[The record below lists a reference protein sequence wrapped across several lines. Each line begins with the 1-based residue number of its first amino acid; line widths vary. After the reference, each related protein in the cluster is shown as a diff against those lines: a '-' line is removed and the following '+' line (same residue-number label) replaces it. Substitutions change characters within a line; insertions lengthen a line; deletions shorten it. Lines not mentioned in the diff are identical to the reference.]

1 MSTPNYKRIRI
12 LLCLS
17 RIHVSVKFLI
27 KFDRVARPPLRFL
40 RSFVPSSFPSSMST
54 PIQTIETTH
63 NDMIHDAQL
72 DYYSRRLATCSS
84 DRSIKIYDVT
94 DAQHTLSAEL
104 GGHDGPVWQVDWA
117 HPRFGTLLA
126 SCGYDQRIIVH
137 SEVRPN
143 YNQPAQWNPF
153 YSYDGHKSSVNSI
166 SWAPNEYGLI
176 LAAAS
181 SDGTVSWHQ
190 HVDGT
195 QWEHNQF
202 KAGPMG
208 CNAVSWAPFKA
219 PGSEKGDGE
228 NKSYTLKLVTGSCD
242 GVARIWSKDATDDN
256 FTMVKAFKEQH
267 KDWVRD
273 VAWAPTSSVPTNTI
287 ATCSE
292 DKTVWIHKETMD
304 GTWQSIKLPDF
315 EKPVWRV
322 SWSIT
327 GNVLAV
333 STGDQEVT
341 LWKES
346 IDHLWVQLSSLSEE
360 TKQ

>member
-1 MSTPNYKRIRI
+1 
-12 LLCLS
+12 
-17 RIHVSVKFLI
+17 
-27 KFDRVARPPLRFL
+27 
-40 RSFVPSSFPSSMST
+40 MST
-54 PIQTIETTH
+54 PIQTIETSH
-63 NDMIHDAQL
+63 RDMIHDAQL
-72 DYYSRRLATCSS
+72 DYYSKRLATCSS
-84 DRSIKIYDVT
+84 DRSIKVYDVT
-94 DAQHTLSAEL
+94 ETQHTLSAEL
-104 GGHDGPVWQVDWA
+104 AGHDGPVWHVTWA

-137 SEVRPN
+137 TEVRPN

-153 YSYDGHKSSVNSI
+153 YRYDEHKSSVNSI

-181 SDGTVSWHQ
+181 SDGTVSWHE

-195 QWEHNQF
+195 QWNHNKF
-202 KAGPMG
+202 NAGPMG

-219 PGSEKGDGE
+219 PGTEEGEGE
-228 NKSYTLKLVTGSCD
+228 NKSYTLRLVTGTCD
-242 GVARIWSKDATDDN
+242 GVARIWSKDAKKGEEN
-256 FTMVKAFKEQH
+256 FTLEHSFKVHE
-267 KDWVRD
+267 DWVRD

-292 DKTVWIHKETMD
+292 DKTVWIHKDKQD
-304 GTWQSIKLPDF
+304 GNGWQSIRIATF
-315 EKPVWRV
+315 QKPVWRV

-333 STGDQEVT
+333 STGDQEVS

-346 IDHLWVQLSSLSEE
+346 IDGEWVQFSDLTEQSE

>member
-1 MSTPNYKRIRI
+1 MS
-12 LLCLS
+12 S
-17 RIHVSVKFLI
+17 
-27 KFDRVARPPLRFL
+27 PL
-40 RSFVPSSFPSSMST
+40 
-54 PIQTIETTH
+54 QTIETTH

-84 DRSIKIYDVT
+84 DRSIKIYDIT
-94 DAQHTLSAEL
+94 DNQQHTLSAEL

-143 YNQPAQWNPF
+143 YNSPAQWNPF
-153 YSYDGHKSSVNSI
+153 YRYDGHKSSVNSI

-190 HVDGT
+190 HIDGT
-195 QWEHNQF
+195 QWDHNEF

-219 PGSEKGDGE
+219 PGSEKGDG
-228 NKSYTLKLVTGSCD
+228 SYTLSVVTGSCD
-242 GVARIWSKDATDDN
+242 GVARIWSKEGKDTN
-256 FTMVKAFKEQH
+256 FTIKKEFKSH
-267 KDWVRD
+267 NDWVRD
-273 VAWAPTSSVPTNTI
+273 VAWAPTSSIPTNTI

-292 DKTVWIHKETMD
+292 DKTVCIHKETKEGEWTM
-304 GTWQSIKLPDF
+304 TQLPFD
-315 EKPVWRV
+315 KPVWRV

-346 IDHLWVQLSSLSEE
+346 LDHKWVRKKKKNGILFFLFVCFCFR
-360 TKQ
+360 